1 MQHMDGLSIN
11 NVGGYRLD
19 SAGVPAIA
27 ARVAAY
33 GQACANRC
41 SCYSTACRCRSRN
54 KFGAIKDGRHVFSHR
69 VMSEATCIHSFD
81 EPYLDT
87 FGFLRTDAA
96 GTKLCIFA
104 SSWRGLV
111 KVLFR

>member
-33 GQACANRC
+33 GKPRANRC
-41 SCYSTACRCRSRN
+41 SCYSTACICRSRN
-54 KFGAIKDGRHVFSHR
+54 KFGAIEYGRHV
-69 VMSEATCIHSFD
+69 
-81 EPYLDT
+81 
-87 FGFLRTDAA
+87 
-96 GTKLCIFA
+96 
-104 SSWRGLV
+104 SSLSVVSKAELHLLV
-111 KVLFR
+111 S